1 MNYIVILLILLILF
15 YRCDIRDSLTDAL
28 DNIRYPYKS
37 LELLKNKIDE
47 LSAGLKQLTEVINNN
62 NNHLIVNTGF
72 T

>member
-1 MNYIVILLILLILF
+1 VHYIVILLILF
-15 YRCDIRDSLTDAL
+15 YRCDIRESLTDAL

-62 NNHLIVNTGF
+62 QHIVNTGF

>member
-15 YRCDIRDSLTDAL
+15 YRCDIRESLTDAL

-62 NNHLIVNTGF
+62 HHIVNTGF

>member
-15 YRCDIRDSLTDAL
+15 YRCDIRESLTDAL

-37 LELLKNKIDE
+37 LELLKDKIDE
-47 LSAGLKQLTEVINNN
+47 LSAGLKQLTEAINNN
-62 NNHLIVNTGF
+62 HPIVSTGF

>member
-15 YRCDIRDSLTDAL
+15 YRCDIRESLTDAL

-37 LELLKNKIDE
+37 LELLKDKIDE
-47 LSAGLKQLTEVINNN
+47 LSAGLKQLAEAINNN
-62 NNHLIVNTGF
+62 HPIVSTGF